1 MASKVTITMTS
12 ISPKYPFEKGHE
24 LFDRLHNPDQAQQLP
39 GYPQISLQDTTEL
52 ATFISK
58 DLRTP
63 ILERMSPRL
72 WWMSTQS
79 SAHIGPLHH
88 QFVKLRNIV
97 ISENPELHLVWY
109 YDRIFIKPLPKYLL
123 SFDFWNI
130 YLLSPTSTLGLER
143 EIIKRSALGFLRTYR
158 YLVCYESDF
167 NIAMEKKLLPEG
179 TTWESF
185 SRFAS
190 DLRSIEDIDVT
201 GRYTFGEIRLSRLNF
216 YIKIILGKSTF
227 HKIHGQYG
235 AYFAR
240 FYAPILF
247 ILGIISII
255 LNALQLEMAVES
267 LGSAPWRSIRE
278 ISRFT
283 SIVAATLLCGIA
295 IVLFF
300 LLMLRITMEWYYAC
314 RDRRRKRGKLDHVL

>member
-1 MASKVTITMTS
+1 MNISS
-12 ISPKYPFEKGHE
+12 ISLKCPFAKEHE
-24 LFDRLHNPDQAQQLP
+24 LYKGLRSPNEAQQLP
-39 GYPQISLQDTTEL
+39 GYPQILLQDATEL
-52 ATFISK
+52 ANFISK

-63 ILERMSPRL
+63 ILEKMSPRL

-88 QFVKLRNIV
+88 QVVKLRNII

-130 YLLSPTSTLGLER
+130 YLMSPTSTLGLER
-143 EIIKRSALGFLRTYR
+143 EIIRRSALGFLRTYR

-185 SRFAS
+185 SKFAS
-190 DLRSIEDIDVT
+190 DLRKIDDTDVT
-201 GRYTFGEIRLSRLNF
+201 GRYAFGEIRLSRLNF

-235 AYFAR
+235 VYFAR
-240 FYAPILF
+240 FYGPILF
-247 ILGIISII
+247 ILGMLSII
-255 LNALQLEMAVES
+255 LNALQLEMTVES
-267 LGSAPWRSIRE
+267 LSSVPWRSIWE
-278 ISRFT
+278 LSRFT
-283 SIVAATLLCGIA
+283 SIVAAALLCGIA
-295 IVLFF
+295 IILF
-300 LLMLRITMEWYYAC
+300 LLLIWRITMEWYYAC
-314 RDRRRKRGKLDHVL
+314 RDRRRKRRRLDYIL

>member
-1 MASKVTITMTS
+1 MNISS
-12 ISPKYPFEKGHE
+12 ISLKCPFAKEHE
-24 LFDRLHNPDQAQQLP
+24 LYKGLRGPDEAQQLP
-39 GYPQISLQDTTEL
+39 GYPQILLQDATEL

-63 ILERMSPRL
+63 ILEKMSPRL

-79 SAHIGPLHH
+79 SAHIGPFHH
-88 QFVKLRNIV
+88 QAVKLRNII

-130 YLLSPTSTLGLER
+130 YLMSPASTLGLER
-143 EIIKRSALGFLRTYR
+143 EIIRRSALGFLRTYR

-167 NIAMEKKLLPEG
+167 NIAMEKKLLLEG

-185 SRFAS
+185 SKFAS
-190 DLRSIEDIDVT
+190 DLRKIDDTDVT
-201 GRYTFGEIRLSRLNF
+201 GRYAFGEIRLSRLNF
-216 YIKIILGKSTF
+216 YIKIILGKNTF

-240 FYAPILF
+240 FYGPILF
-247 ILGIISII
+247 ILGMLSII

-267 LGSAPWRSIRE
+267 LDSAPWRSIRE

-283 SIVAATLLCGIA
+283 SIVAPTLLCGIA